1 MAEGEAA
8 GASAVEVVALA
19 AAATEKKEEVVAA
32 MAAAVVEAVVAP
44 KKENAPPFVIAP
56 MLSTI
61 GRPAASYSLPPTPRE
76 LSGLPLRHREPPPR
90 ILDHRGLQIALS
102 ALPPHHL
109 E

>member
-19 AAATEKKEEVVAA
+19 AAATGKKEEVVAA
-32 MAAAVVEAVVAP
+32 VMEAVVAA

-76 LSGLPLRHREPPPR
+76 FSGLPLRHREPPPR